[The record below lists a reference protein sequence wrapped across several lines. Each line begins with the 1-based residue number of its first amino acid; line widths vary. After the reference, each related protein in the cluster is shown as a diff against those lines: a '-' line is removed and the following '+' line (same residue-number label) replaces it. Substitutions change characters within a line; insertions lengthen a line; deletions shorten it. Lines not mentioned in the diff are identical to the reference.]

1 MPPTFEGCEMNDR
14 VSDSIR
20 TRAQKGHTVLLR
32 SLASVSQKRA
42 AELIG
47 CSETTMNSIK
57 ADQLERIAALVSAL
71 GLKLVPVTDQTF
83 DESYIS
89 ALKTLAAIGL
99 GSQQSQLN
107 EGDE

>member
-1 MPPTFEGCEMNDR
+1 MNER
-14 VSDSIR
+14 LADSIR
-20 TRAQKGHTVLLR
+20 NRAQKSHTALLR
-32 SLASVSQKRA
+32 GLAAVSQKRA

-47 CSETTMNSIK
+47 CSETTINSIK
-57 ADQLERIAALVSAL
+57 ADQLERFAALVAAC

-99 GSQQSQLN
+99 GSQQSQMH
-107 EGDE
+107 EVDE